1 MACARF
7 VDKEDLAPEPRHVY
21 GDIAASHGCVQ
32 RNSKALLNSPIATS
46 KMSIHPNSQV

>member
-7 VDKEDLAPEPRHVY
+7 VDKEDLAPDPRHVY
-21 GDIAASHGCVQ
+21 DDIAASRGCVQ

-46 KMSIHPNSQV
+46 KMSNHPDSQV

>member
-1 MACARF
+1 MARARF

-21 GDIAASHGCVQ
+21 DDVAASGGCVQ

-46 KMSIHPNSQV
+46 KMSIHPDSQV